1 MSTVHFILQGK
12 GGVGKTFTASL
23 LAQFLS
29 DNRTDNPLPLRMI
42 DTDPVNA
49 TFSQYQAWPVER
61 LQIQDEGSTRI
72 NERRFDDLME
82 LLLKE
87 EADFVIDNGAA
98 SFVPLSNY
106 LTENAAISMLA
117 DAGRRVCV
125 HSVITGGQGFGDTIN
140 GFNQTAGQMPDDVD
154 LYVWLNPYFGKVEHS
169 GKQFKDMAVYKQHK
183 ARIRAVIEIPNQ
195 SSDTFGADMRDM
207 LEKKLTFNEA
217 VASDEFSIMSR
228 QRLSMVRKVVYER
241 LANALAA

>member
-1 MSTVHFILQGK
+1 
-12 GGVGKTFTASL
+12 
-23 LAQFLS
+23 
-29 DNRTDNPLPLRMI
+29 
-42 DTDPVNA
+42 
-49 TFSQYQAWPVER
+49 
-61 LQIQDEGSTRI
+61 
-72 NERRFDDLME
+72 
-82 LLLKE
+82 
-87 EADFVIDNGAA
+87 
-98 SFVPLSNY
+98 
-106 LTENAAISMLA
+106 MLA

-207 LEKKLTFNEA
+207 LERKLTFNEA